1 MPQFPADIQDLIRRL
16 IVVDPSQ
23 RLTIEQIK
31 AHPCFRRDLDESYQL
46 PEPIPDIADEN
57 SLDPNTLSPSILKIL
72 NQIGFSDQEEL
83 NEQLKSTG
91 NTMAK
96 VFVSMLTA
104 KLDLERL
111 PWDES
116 SHWAG
121 KEKSD
126 QTSGKLPKDQ
136 LDANS
141 FMKTSTTTKSP
152 KKSDNSDQGSDGEIT
167 INDPFHRHKERIKLQ
182 QSLEVH
188 SMAIRPNWLMC
199 DDDANKTMESL
210 VIKSNDKCFYGKKIW
225 FIMSRCQ
232 DASNEFGLQWFHPSP
247 MVIYARN
254 PDSTFYI
261 SIVAAFKELD
271 EILVNTRLH
280 KGDEAIFEDF
290 CEKLY
295 QIIDEITIF

>member
-16 IVVDPSQ
+16 IVVDPNQ

-31 AHPCFRRDLDESYQL
+31 SHPCFRRDLEDSYLL
-46 PEPIPDIADEN
+46 PYPIPDIADEG
-57 SLDPNTLSPSILKIL
+57 SLDPKSLSPSILKVL
-72 NQIGFSDQEEL
+72 TQIGFSEEEEL
-83 NEQLKSTG
+83 NEQLRATG

-96 VFVSMLTA
+96 VFVSMITA

-111 PWDES
+111 PWDEK

-121 KEKSD
+121 KERSD
-126 QTSGKLPKDQ
+126 QPGDKASKDQ

-141 FMKTSTTTKSP
+141 FMKTATTTKSP
-152 KKSDNSDQGSDGEIT
+152 KTSNPSDSSSGEIA

-182 QSLEVH
+182 QSLDIH
-188 SMAIRPNWLMC
+188 SMAIRPNWLIC
-199 DDDANKTMESL
+199 EDDANTTMESS
-210 VIKSNDKCFYGKKIW
+210 VIKANDKCFYGKKIW

-232 DASNEFGLQWFHPSP
+232 DASNEFGLQWFHPNP
-247 MVIYARN
+247 MIIYARA

-261 SIVAAFKELD
+261 SIVANFKELD
-271 EILVNTRLH
+271 EINICSRLH
-280 KGDEAIFEDF
+280 KGDESMFEDF

-295 QIIDEITIF
+295 QTVDEITIL